1 MEQTII
7 TGNVFD
13 KYNSKNPV
21 FKYLMKNFMTSLTGF
36 IDNSHN
42 LNILEAGCGEG
53 YLADIITST
62 LKNVTYIGFDIE
74 DEIVSKARENCKN
87 GNFML
92 GSIYELS
99 SFKNQKFD
107 YVLLSEVLEHVNE
120 PDKALKTL
128 SELNADKFIFSVPD
142 EPIWRVL
149 NILRFKYLKDLG
161 NTPGHIQHWSQKK
174 FKNLIG
180 EYFRIIEFKSVFP
193 WSMALCEK
201 K

>member
-62 LKNVTYIGFDIE
+62 LKNVTYTGFDIE

-107 YVLLSEVLEHVNE
+107 YVILSEVLEHVNE

-161 NTPGHIQHWSQKK
+161 NTPGHIQHWSKK
-174 FKNLIG
+174 EFKNLIE